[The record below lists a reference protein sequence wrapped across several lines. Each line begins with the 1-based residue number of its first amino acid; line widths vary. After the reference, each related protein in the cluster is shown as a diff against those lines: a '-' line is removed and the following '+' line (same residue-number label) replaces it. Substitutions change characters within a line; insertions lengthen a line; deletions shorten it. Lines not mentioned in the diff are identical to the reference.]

1 MVRVDESC
9 KIGLKHFLLAHGWS
23 LPVNGIEI
31 IKKLFEMDVASEY
44 NAVCFCKIFEG
55 QYDDR
60 CAVCANKFKAL
71 LELALNEFS

>member
-1 MVRVDESC
+1 
-9 KIGLKHFLLAHGWS
+9 
-23 LPVNGIEI
+23 
-31 IKKLFEMDVASEY
+31 MDVGYEY
-44 NAVCFCKIFEG
+44 NAVCFCKSFEG